1 MSEAKSSTFDELAQ
15 HYRSRM
21 EECKTL
27 LENTTIKTV
36 SFLRD
41 DLETLLHLAELADA
55 ILQEDVQRSDQDTA
69 RAIEK
74 WEKSRFSPKAL
85 TYHFDVIKENLA
97 KVEGYIEHAKSE
109 GIEIKLEE
117 PLQVPSSDEMIFS
130 FTFNVVAFKSEDL
143 QHAYH
148 CLGDD
153 DFLTKSP
160 YEPKVEDP
168 MQKINER
175 ERIPLGFDL
184 FVLYSKENSRDP
196 NKKFV
201 ISSSSDS
208 PNDSMA
214 YTSVFTSEGETPFEF
229 PGTPSKPIYVEN
241 SKTDSSLRL
250 TLVPAVA
257 GENYV
262 TGFKVMIFEVGN
274 LIETKEVQKNEI
286 ESTEFLVEDL
296 KQGMEYSFK
305 VLSVSLAG
313 SSPKSAMSEK
323 ITIDSG
329 VTFKSSRFIRLSSS
343 TALEA

>member
-1 MSEAKSSTFDELAQ
+1 MSEEKSSTFDELAQ
-15 HYRSRM
+15 HYRNRM
-21 EECKTL
+21 KECKSL

-36 SFLRD
+36 SFLRE
-41 DLETLLHLAELADA
+41 DLETLLNLAELADA

-85 TYHFDVIKENLA
+85 AYHFDVIKKNLA

-109 GIEIKLEE
+109 GIEIKMEE
-117 PLQVPSSDEMIFS
+117 PLQVASSDETIFS

-143 QHAYH
+143 QHAYR

-168 MQKINER
+168 MQKINEQ

-201 ISSSSDS
+201 ISSSSS

-229 PGTPSKPIYVEN
+229 PGTPSKPLYVEN

-262 TGFKVMIFEVGN
+262 IGFKVMVFEVGN

-305 VLSVSLAG
+305 VQSVSLAG